1 MKSSRK
7 NIRKPSTE
15 NPLTLTWAHKTIDK
29 WQQNLLT
36 VTGHLILLCGR
47 QVGKSEIAAYIEAL
61 YLLNTPNAFLLIV
74 SGKEDQAKML
84 YRKILD
90 FIEQQ
95 HPDMIKG
102 RVLNSEFH
110 LSNGAICITEPLGH
124 NGAGARGHTIT
135 RLVLEEME
143 LIPEDAFSAITPML
157 LTTGGIIHMLGTAW
171 ATEGYAYERLSDKD
185 FTVVRVNAE
194 EVAEER
200 PEPQRTIMLTHL
212 KNEKQRMPLW
222 MYMQEY
228 MAIPSDK
235 ARQVYPDALIKRCQ
249 VLERKAPDLRRRHV
263 LGSDP
268 AGLGEDQG
276 CLVILDTEDKEAAE
290 MIDII
295 LTKHLYTT
303 ETTDQILQLDLQYD
317 FSKIYVDDG
326 GVGFGVFSELLRN
339 DTTKNKVAALNN
351 SKRST
356 KWDDSE
362 RIIIL
367 QEDLLMNLLRM
378 MERGQIKLL
387 IDENLR
393 ASLKSYKFAYHEDT
407 KRLIFTSTYNHP
419 VQALA
424 RAAWDCEEKD
434 LKLTVRSIKV

>member
-1 MKSSRK
+1 MKSRK
-7 NIRKPSTE
+7 KLKTSSSEPK
-15 NPLTLTWAHKTIDK
+15 TLTWPYKNIDN
-29 WQQNLLT
+29 WQSALLG
-36 VTGHLILLCGR
+36 VIGHLILLCGR
-47 QVGKSEIAAYIEAL
+47 QVGKSEIIAFIEAL
-61 YLLNTPNAFLLIV
+61 YLLNTPSAFLLIV
-74 SGKEDQAKML
+74 SGKEDQAKLL
-84 YRKILD
+84 YRKILN
-90 FIEQQ
+90 FIESQ

-110 LSNGAICITEPLGH
+110 LPNGAICMTEPLGH
-124 NGAGARGHTIT
+124 NGSGARGHTIT
-135 RLVLEEME
+135 RLVIEEMQ
-143 LIPEDAFSAITPML
+143 LVPEDAYSAIIPML
-157 LTTGGIIHMLGTAW
+157 LTTGGDIHMLGTAW
-171 ATEGYAYERLSDKD
+171 ATEGYAYERLSDPA

-194 EVAEER
+194 EIAEER
-200 PEPQRTIMLTHL
+200 PEPMKTIMLNHL
-212 KNEKQRMPLW
+212 KEAKIRMPLW

-235 ARQVYPDALIKRCQ
+235 ARQVFADALIKRCQ
-249 VLERKAPDLRRRHV
+249 VLERKSPNLSHRHV

-276 CLVILDTEDKEAAE
+276 ALTILDTEDKEDAQ
-290 MIDII
+290 MIDQI

-303 ETTDQILQLDLQYD
+303 ETTDQILQLDNQYN
-317 FSKIYVDDG
+317 FTKIYVDDG

-339 DTTKNKVAALNN
+339 DSTKNRVVALNN

-378 MERGQIKLL
+378 MERGHIKLL

-419 VQALA
+419 VQALV
-424 RAAWDCEEKD
+424 RAAWDCEGKD
-434 LKLTVRSIKV
+434 LKLSVHSIKV